1 MRYNVHPPRAFRNRI
16 AKTLGVLVGAALVA
30 TLGLPS
36 AAQAQT
42 PAAPTV
48 TGEGDGMVGG
58 PDATIT
64 ATWGAPLGTGSDQDQ
79 WLLEYTEP
87 DVAWDDATKV
97 MLDETAMMSE
107 ALSANDPRIH
117 HGVWRFRVSYYDM
130 DSDEEMTGDQGK
142 VIGTASALT
151 DYHHGPPTAA
161 PTGLTAYDAGPDARR
176 LVWDEMDALT
186 YESRYTADA
195 TDDDEWTEWMDAT
208 SGETVTKLTMGTE
221 YTFEVRGLGATRAGV
236 GDLHGPSASTTEKMP
251 APEETTPAPEDT
263 TPAPTLPEI
272 ALLLLAMLL
281 LGSGAYQLRRRQS
294 GGLTHS

>member
-1 MRYNVHPPRAFRNRI
+1 MRYTVHTHRTFHHRI
-16 AKTLGVLVGAALVA
+16 TKYLGVLVGAALVA

-48 TGEGDGMVGG
+48 DGTGDGSVGSDG
-58 PDATIT
+58 TLT
-64 ATWGAPLGTGSDQDQ
+64 AVWGQPLGTSSDQDQ

-97 MLDETAMMSE
+97 MLDEIAMMSE

-117 HGVWRFRVSYYDM
+117 HGVWRFRVSYYQE
-130 DSDEEMTGDQGK
+130 DSDDVMEGMQGK

-161 PTGLTAYDAGPDARR
+161 PTGLNAHDAGPGARR

-195 TDDDEWTEWMDAT
+195 TDDDAWTDWEMAM
-208 SGETVTKLTMGTE
+208 SGEVVDELKMGTE

-236 GDLHGPSASTTEKMP
+236 GDLHGPSASTAAMIPVPT
-251 APEETTPAPEDT
+251 
-263 TPAPTLPEI
+263 PTLPEI
-272 ALLLLAMLL
+272 AALFLAMLL
-281 LGSGAYQLRRRQS
+281 LGSGAYLLRRRQS
-294 GGLTHS
+294 GGLTPA